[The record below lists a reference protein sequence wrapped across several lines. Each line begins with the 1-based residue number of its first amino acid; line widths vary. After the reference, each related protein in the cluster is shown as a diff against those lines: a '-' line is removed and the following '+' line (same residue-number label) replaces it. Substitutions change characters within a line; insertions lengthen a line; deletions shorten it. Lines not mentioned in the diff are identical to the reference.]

1 MTPEE
6 IKEIMNYTRDPILD
20 SFVDKLN
27 VKDKEYKKE
36 LYSMIYNYINTSP
49 PLSSPLSLSPSSPSP
64 LSPPPSSHPSPPPPL
79 SPPSSLPVEYI
90 LSLSKEALV
99 NVNEYQEEI
108 SIWKEWR
115 HTKEKLNDISREY
128 EKALA
133 EASAKTEAAAEA
145 DAVAD
150 EDAVAVDEKAV
161 ADEDAV
167 ALQIKNDEIF
177 AKNLATI
184 EKQIDQTVNKRRAV
198 QLSIHNEAKKK
209 FTQMDNNLRR
219 TLKVALE
226 RKPEDLRHELT
237 RLYNAK
243 REQLQVDL
251 LAAVVKMAENKF
263 LMEEGGKIGGGGTK
277 PRFQA
282 GGGIE
287 PATDPH
293 VRLKRELQNIP
304 LDFKR
309 KIEQDFPDQNAKNQE
324 EKYYLAFY
332 ILNYL

>member
-49 PLSSPLSLSPSSPSP
+49 PLSLSPPPSPSSPSPLSPP
-64 LSPPPSSHPSPPPPL
+64 LSPPPSSHPSPPL
-79 SPPSSLPVEYI
+79 PSSLPVEYI

-150 EDAVAVDEKAV
+150 EDAVA
-161 ADEDAV
+161 
-167 ALQIKNDEIF
+167 LQIKNDEIF

-219 TLKVALE
+219 TLKAALE
-226 RKPEDLRHELT
+226 GKPEDLRHELT

-287 PATDPH
+287 PAADPH

-309 KIEQDFPDQNAKNQE
+309 KIELDFPDQNAKNQE